1 MSASVLPEAATP
13 IKRSRARRAVSDAL
27 VVTERNLIGY
37 VRIPEALFFS
47 SVQPIM
53 FVLLFRYVF
62 GGAIATPGMSYVDY
76 LMAGIFVQTV
86 MFGSVSTSIGL
97 AEDLQKGLIE
107 RFRSLPMAR
116 SAVLAGRTTA
126 DLLRNVVVIVII
138 TLVGFAVGF
147 RIHTN
152 VFAFLGA
159 VLIMLFFAYAIS
171 WGFSYIGL
179 SAPNSE
185 VAQLMSFPILFP
197 LTFASTAFVP
207 SSTMPP
213 WLRAFAEHQ
222 PVSLVINSV
231 RALTEGGPTARWVIP
246 ALIWCTGMLIVFV
259 PLAVWRYRR
268 AG

>member
-1 MSASVLPEAATP
+1 MNASVLPAPAVP
-13 IKRSRARRAVSDAL
+13 LKRSKLHRTISDAL

-62 GGAIATPGMSYVDY
+62 GGAISTPGMSYVNY

-126 DLLRNVVVIVII
+126 DLCRNVVVIVII
-138 TLVGFAVGF
+138 SLVGFAVGF
-147 RIHTN
+147 RINTN
-152 VFAFLGA
+152 WFAFGGA
-159 VLIMLFFAYAIS
+159 VLLMLFFAYSIS
-171 WGFSYIGL
+171 WGFSYLGL

-185 VAQLMSFPILFP
+185 VAQPMSFPILFP

-207 SSTMPP
+207 ASTMPS
-213 WLRAFAEHQ
+213 WLRVFAEHQ
-222 PVSLVINSV
+222 PVSLVVNSV
-231 RALTEGGPTARWVIP
+231 RALTQGGPTARWVIP
-246 ALIWCTGMLIVFV
+246 ALIWCVGMLIVFV
-259 PLAVWRYRR
+259 PIAVWRYRR

>member
-1 MSASVLPEAATP
+1 MTASVLPEGATP
-13 IKRSRARRAVSDAL
+13 LKRSKIHRAFSDAM
-27 VVTERNLIGY
+27 VVTQRNLIGY
-37 VRIPEALFFS
+37 LRIPESLFFS

-62 GGAIATPGMSYVDY
+62 GGAIATPGMDYVDY

-86 MFGSVSTSIGL
+86 MFGSINTSIGL

-116 SAVLAGRTTA
+116 SAVLAGRTTS
-126 DLLRNVVVIVII
+126 DLLRNIVVIAII

-152 VFAFLGA
+152 LLAFGGA
-159 VLIMLFFAYAIS
+159 VLLMLFFAYAIS
-171 WGFSYIGL
+171 WGFAYIGL

-207 SSTMPP
+207 ASTMPG

-246 ALIWCTGMLIVFV
+246 ALIWCTALLIAFV

-268 AG
+268 TG